1 MVELI
6 SINEFK
12 KNAKTRYVLHLIFI
26 VALLALT
33 LAGSICSL
41 IFSKLNYNL
50 NLILNIVV
58 GVVVVIFALF
68 YFMNIFPI
76 VRHYYSF
83 YKGLNEVNLEHRR
96 RLIYLNECDNKEI
109 DNTKYRVLL
118 FKYTEGENEYKENLY
133 VLDNDIQLNKN
144 KEYKVIT
151 YHNVIIRFEEI

>member
-1 MVELI
+1 MIELI

>member
-58 GVVVVIFALF
+58 GVVVVIFSLF

>member
-1 MVELI
+1 MIELI

-41 IFSKLNYNL
+41 IFSTLNYNL
-50 NLILNIVV
+50 NLVLNIVV
-58 GVVVVIFALF
+58 GVIVVIFALF

-96 RLIYLNECDNKEI
+96 RLIYLNECDSKEI

-118 FKYTEGENEYKENLY
+118 FKYTEGENEYKENLH